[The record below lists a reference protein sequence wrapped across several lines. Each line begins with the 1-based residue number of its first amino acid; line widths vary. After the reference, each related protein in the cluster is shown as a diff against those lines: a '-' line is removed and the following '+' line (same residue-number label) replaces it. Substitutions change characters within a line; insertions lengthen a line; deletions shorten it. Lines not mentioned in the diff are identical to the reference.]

1 MNVRVAASDT
11 PLVTS
16 SSTTSTVAQPKQLP
30 LGIDILPAL
39 KREVF
44 SSILRKPTSNPPP
57 PRSWLPRLPCF
68 RYRPPHEQRDGQAR
82 PTKSGNQAKPSTER
96 NENRDRRQGI
106 GKARP
111 ETERREIERGG
122 PCWPAPETPDG
133 GHSRPH
139 TARVVPYPAARS
151 SAPESGASGAER
163 EESGRTGERT
173 RTGRRGRTARICG
186 S

>member
-1 MNVRVAASDT
+1 MNARVAASDT

-16 SSTTSTVAQPKQLP
+16 SSTTSTAAQSKQLP
-30 LGIDILPAL
+30 LG
-39 KREVF
+39 
-44 SSILRKPTSNPPP
+44 SKPTSNPPP
-57 PRSWLPRLPCF
+57 PRSRLPRLPGF
-68 RYRPPHEQRDGQAR
+68 RYLPPHEQRDDQAS

-106 GKARP
+106 DKARP

-122 PCWPAPETPDG
+122 PCRPAPETPDG

-173 RTGRRGRTARICG
+173 RTAQSAPHRPNLWVLTGESRT
-186 S
+186 SS